1 MHLPTLIKGASV
13 RRREGAQLL
22 SSCLWA
28 RLKNAIAVELFM
40 FGGCTGHVRSAKLV
54 EELHQLS
61 SAHFVQVNQ
70 RGSAEL

>member
-1 MHLPTLIKGASV
+1 MF
-13 RRREGAQLL
+13 
-22 SSCLWA
+22 WA
-28 RLKNAIAVELFM
+28 RLKNAIAVELFV